1 MKVIKRNGMEQE
13 VSFDKVKSRIKYLCD
28 GLDSIDPIIIAQQVI
43 ARIYDNVHTSQL
55 DELTAEI
62 CATMAT
68 ENYEYGTLAG
78 RIIISN
84 NHKNTSPSFSE
95 TVYILY
101 NNKDIHN
108 EHMPLVSH
116 DLYKLVM
123 ENKTKLNDVI
133 NYRRDY
139 NFDYFGFKTLEK
151 AYLFKI
157 KGKVIERIQHL
168 LLRVSLGL
176 HLDDLKSAI
185 ESYNYMS
192 EKYFIHATPT
202 LFHSGTLRPQLL
214 SCYLLGMGDSVTGIY
229 KNMGDC
235 AQISKWAG
243 GIGIHISN
251 TRSKNSVIRG
261 TNGKTNGIIPMLRV
275 FNETAR
281 YINQSGKRQ
290 GSIAVYL
297 EPHHPEI
304 VEFLQLRKNHGNES
318 ERARD
323 LFLACWISDLFMERV
338 EKDEIWSL
346 FDPDECKGLCDTYGE
361 EYNKLYLKYETDGK
375 YRKQVQ
381 AREIWNAI
389 TTSQI
394 ETGTPYILFKDT
406 INKKSNQKNVG
417 VIRSSNLCAEIVE
430 YSDDKEYACC
440 TLGSISLPAFTDGE
454 TFDYEKMIQV
464 LKVMVRNLNKIIDLN
479 FYPVPETEYSN
490 RRHRPLGLGV
500 QGLADLFAKH
510 GIAFDSEEAR
520 ILNKTVF
527 ETIYYGAMKA
537 SCELAEERES
547 DIRLYKDLLEEV
559 LTECNLTVQHKYSDE
574 TYHLIVSSTGG
585 EYKDRLVKLHEN
597 LHPFEAELDRDE
609 YLGSYSTFIGSPLHG
624 GQMQFDMWGVK
635 PTTEYDWDGLRQ
647 KVANYGVRNSLL
659 TALMPTA
666 STSQILGN
674 NECFEPF
681 TSNMYTRRTIAG
693 DFIVVNKY
701 LMEECRRR
709 GIWNK
714 ELKNNI
720 MIHNGSIQYV
730 EGIPEDI
737 RSIYKTVWEIKQKNV
752 IQLAADR
759 GPYICQTQS
768 MNLFF
773 EEPSN
778 KTLSSALFYAWKSG
792 LKTGSYYIRSQ
803 PKVQAQQF
811 TVDPRLRKKS
821 TKTIDSEFKM
831 NINPNM
837 SNVSHVKGDMSGSN
851 MSGSNMSDAEKCAI
865 DNPGACDYCSG

>member
-1 MKVIKRNGMEQE
+1 MKVIKRDGIKQE

-62 CATMAT
+62 CATMST
-68 ENYEYGTLAG
+68 ENYEYGKLAG

-101 NNKDIHN
+101 NNKDIHDN
-108 EHMPLVSH
+108 HMPLVSH
-116 DLYKLVM
+116 DLYNVVM
-123 ENKTKLNDVI
+123 QNKTKLNDVI
-133 NYRRDY
+133 DYKRDY
-139 NFDYFGFKTLEK
+139 SFDYFGFKTLEK
-151 AYLFKI
+151 AYLFKMD
-157 KGKVIERIQHL
+157 GKIIERIQHL

-176 HLDDLKSAI
+176 HVDDLKSAI

-192 EKYFIHATPT
+192 TKYFIHATPT
-202 LFHSGTLRPQLL
+202 LFHSGTLHPQLL
-214 SCYLLGMGDSVTGIY
+214 SCYLLGMEDSVTGIY
-229 KNMGDC
+229 KNISDC
-235 AQISKWAG
+235 SQISKWAG

-251 TRSKNSVIRG
+251 TRSKDSIIRG
-261 TNGKTNGIIPMLRV
+261 TNGRTNGIIPMLRV
-275 FNETAR
+275 YNETAR

-304 VEFLQLRKNHGNES
+304 IDFLQLRKNHGNES
-318 ERARD
+318 ERTRD
-323 LFLACWISDLFMERV
+323 LFLACWVSDLFMQRV
-338 EKDEIWSL
+338 ENDEEWSL
-346 FDPDECKGLCDTYGE
+346 FDPDECPGLCDTYGE
-361 EYNKLYLKYETDGK
+361 EYNKLYLKYEK
-375 YRKQVQ
+375 EERYRKRIK
-381 AREIWNAI
+381 ARTVWNAI
-389 TTSQI
+389 TNSQI

-440 TLGSISLPAFTDGE
+440 TLGSISLPAFTDGD
-454 TFDYEKMIQV
+454 TFNYEKLIHV
-464 LKVMVRNLNKIIDLN
+464 IKVMVRNLNKIIELN

-510 GIAFDSEEAR
+510 GVAFDSGEAR
-520 ILNKTVF
+520 ILNRTVF

-537 SCELAEERES
+537 SCELAEEREGG
-547 DIRLYKDLLEEV
+547 IKMYKDV
-559 LTECNLTVQHKYSDE
+559 LDAAIDECNLKNVTNKYSAE
-574 TYHLIVSSTGG
+574 TYKLITSLNGS
-585 EYKDRLVKLHEN
+585 EYKNKLIALHEK
-597 LHPFEAELDRDE
+597 LRPVEGELDRDV
-609 YLGSYSTFIGSPLHG
+609 YLGSYSTFIGSPLHS
-624 GQMQFDMWGVK
+624 GQMQFDLWDVT
-635 PTTEYDWDGLRQ
+635 PTTEHDWEGLRQ
-647 KVANYGVRNSLL
+647 KVARYGVRNSLL

-674 NECFEPF
+674 NECFEPY

-693 DFIVVNKY
+693 DFIIVNKY
-701 LMEECRRR
+701 LIEECCKR

-714 ELKNNI
+714 ELKDKI
-720 MIHNGSIQYV
+720 MVYNGSIQHID
-730 EGIPEDI
+730 EIPDDI
-737 RSIYKTVWEIKQKNV
+737 KSIYKTVWEIKQKHI

-773 EEPSN
+773 EEPTN
-778 KTLSSALFYAWKSG
+778 KTLSSALFYGWKAG

-803 PKVQAQQF
+803 PRVQAQQF
-811 TVDPRLRKKS
+811 TVDPRVKKKS
-821 TKTIDSEFKM
+821 TTSINTEFKM

-837 SNVSHVKGDMSGSN
+837 SNISHVKGEVSKR
-851 MSGSNMSDAEKCAI
+851 EQCAR
-865 DNPGACDYCSG
+865 DNQEACDYCSG